1 MASRSADAGFGR
13 GRMKIKSV
21 PFFKSSR
28 LTATAAEDML
38 KKLLKIDVIC
48 KKRTND

>member
-28 LTATAAEDML
+28 LTVTAAEDMFKNL
-38 KKLLKIDVIC
+38 PEIDVIC
-48 KKRTND
+48 KKRMND